1 MIRERIKWL
10 DPVTQAIM
18 LILLGLIFIIITKKS
33 FWGFV
38 ISGMGVIRGIS
49 ASIKDPGLI
58 LENEYPGEFFIKPE
72 EGPCDPVK
80 IKPDTPLPIAVD
92 GININGRIFKVRSG
106 TNVKITKDG
115 SIITYSPISRLLNEY
130 IDIKK
135 MSKTDRECWEQLL

>member
-1 MIRERIKWL
+1 
-10 DPVTQAIM
+10 M

-80 IKPDTPLPIAVD
+80 IKPGTPLPIAVD

-115 SIITYSPISRLLNEY
+115 NIITYSPISRLLNEY
-130 IDIKK
+130 IDLKK
-135 MSKTDRECWEQLL
+135 MSRADRECWEQLL

>member
-1 MIRERIKWL
+1 MIREKIKWL
-10 DPVTQAIM
+10 DPVTQGILIAILAM
-18 LILLGLIFIIITKKS
+18 IVFLIMKKRFLGVVLLST
-33 FWGFV
+33 
-38 ISGMGVIRGIS
+38 S
-49 ASIKDPGLI
+49 ALRLGWSIKKEPGLI
-58 LENEYPGEFFIKPE
+58 LENDYPGEFFIKPE

-135 MSKTDRECWEQLL
+135 MSKTDRECWGQLL

>member
-10 DPVTQAIM
+10 DPVTQGM
-18 LILLGLIFIIITKKS
+18 LIAILAMIVILIMKRASAGFILLSIG
-33 FWGFV
+33 G
-38 ISGMGVIRGIS
+38 IRGFY
-49 ASIKDPGLI
+49 AVKKEPGLI
-58 LENEYPGEFFIKPE
+58 LENDYPKEFFIKPE

-135 MSKTDRECWEQLL
+135 MSKTDRECWGQLL